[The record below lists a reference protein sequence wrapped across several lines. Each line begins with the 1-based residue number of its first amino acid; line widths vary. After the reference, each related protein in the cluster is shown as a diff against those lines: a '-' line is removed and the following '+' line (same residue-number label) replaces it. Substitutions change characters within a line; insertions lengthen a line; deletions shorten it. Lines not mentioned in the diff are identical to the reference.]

1 MCDTI
6 KNGKLTRDAMDIT
19 NEVSKVV
26 KFSPKCNAIFDKLK
40 EEVSPDTPG
49 FRVLCPTHWTVRA
62 KSLRSVQNNY
72 SVLQELWEFVLD
84 GNTHPDVRTRVIGVR
99 AQMESFEYFFGI
111 SVAEL
116 VLRHDDNLSA
126 THQSS
131 TISAAEGQRVASLTT
146 STIAKMRTNESF
158 CLIWEMVQNKA
169 AAVHVNEPRLHRRRR
184 VPARFEAGDGPAN
197 FPATVKARYRQIILR
212 SWTMQSLPSR

>member
-26 KFSPKCNAIFDKLK
+26 KFLPKRNAIFDKLK
-40 EEVSPDTPG
+40 EELSPDTPG

-62 KSLRSVQNNY
+62 KSLQSLQDNC
-72 SVLQELWEFVLD
+72 SVLQKLWEFVLD

-99 AQMESFEYFFGI
+99 AQMESFEYFFDI

-116 VLRHDDNLSA
+116 VLRHCETCQLLPKAVPS
-126 THQSS
+126 Q
-131 TISAAEGQRVASLTT
+131 QLKASV
-146 STIAKMRTNESF
+146 
-158 CLIWEMVQNKA
+158 W
-169 AAVHVNEPRLHRRRR
+169 HH
-184 VPARFEAGDGPAN
+184 
-197 FPATVKARYRQIILR
+197 
-212 SWTMQSLPSR
+212 

>member
-1 MCDTI
+1 MAGHKKGVATQILSVEPRALYTHCYGHSLNLAMCDTI

-26 KFSPKCNAIFDKLK
+26 KFSPKRNAIFDKLK
-40 EEVSPDTPG
+40 EELSPDTPG

-116 VLRHDDNLSA
+116 VLRHGDNLSA
-126 THQSS
+126 TPQSS
-131 TISAAEGQRVASLTT
+131 TISAAEGQRVSSLTT
-146 STIAKMRTNESF
+146 STILPR
-158 CLIWEMVQNKA
+158 CVQT
-169 AAVHVNEPRLHRRRR
+169 R
-184 VPARFEAGDGPAN
+184 VSASSGKRFAS
-197 FPATVKARYRQIILR
+197 TL
-212 SWTMQSLPSR
+212 SLCIK